1 MIKYIRFNNFYSYL
15 DETEVSFELSK
26 QATVSAYDFTVK
38 TTQDNIR
45 LNKIMAVVG
54 ANGSGK
60 TQFLKPLSFLTW
72 YICTS
77 AKTFDSDKQIVIQTH
92 ILSEPEDAT
101 FHMGFLLKNLENNF
115 EEYRYE
121 LVINREQ
128 IVKENL
134 YKKSS
139 SQFSYIFKR
148 SYVNGVLE
156 YRHNGFI
163 RPSLAND
170 AQKNVSLISYAE
182 IFENEI
188 AKQIINSLMN
198 NESNVVAGGRLSQN
212 ANSIVK
218 ATKLFNENE
227 KLKKTAE
234 DLLCKFDTGIQ
245 EIVIKEITAL
255 AKDSSETQ
263 EILLPFGIH
272 RTIDGKTFE
281 LNFFQESNGTQSAFN
296 LLSLIL
302 PVLQNGGIAIIDE
315 LDNDLHPHLLQE
327 IFNLFRSEYTNPHNA
342 QLIFTCH
349 TPEVFNILNKHQIYL
364 VEKIDQKSEAWRL
377 DEVEGIRNDDNL
389 YAKYMA
395 GAFSA
400 VPNL

>member
-15 DETEVSFELSK
+15 DETEVSFELNK
-26 QATVSAYDFTVK
+26 QAIHSAYDFMVETMQNK
-38 TTQDNIR
+38 IR
-45 LNKIMAVVG
+45 LNKIMAVLG

-77 AKTFDSDKQIVIQTH
+77 AKTFDDDKQIVIQTH
-92 ILSEPEDAT
+92 VLSETQDVT
-101 FHMGFLLKNLENNF
+101 FEMGFFLKNLQNKF

-128 IVKENL
+128 IVRENL

-148 SYVNGVLE
+148 AYVNGVLE
-156 YRHNGFI
+156 YKHNGFI

-182 IFENEI
+182 VFENDI
-188 AKQIINSLMN
+188 AKRIVHSLIN
-198 NESNVVAGGRLSQN
+198 NESNVVAGGRLTQN
-212 ANSIVK
+212 VKSVVK
-218 ATKLFNENE
+218 ATKLFKENE
-227 KLKKTAE
+227 KLKQTAE
-234 DLLCKFDTGIQ
+234 NLLCKFDTGIQ
-245 EIVIKEITAL
+245 KLVIKEITAL
-255 AKDSSETQ
+255 SKDSSETK
-263 EILLPFGIH
+263 EVLLPFGIH
-272 RTIDGKTFE
+272 RTIDGKEFE

-302 PVLQNGGIAIIDE
+302 PVLQNGGVAIIDE
-315 LDNDLHPHLLQE
+315 LDNDLHPHLLPE
-327 IFNLFRSEYTNPHNA
+327 IFNLFRSRHTNPHNA

-349 TPEVFNILNKHQIYL
+349 TPEVLNILNKHQIYL
-364 VEKIDQKSEAWRL
+364 VEKIDQQSAAWRL
-377 DEVEGIRNDDNL
+377 DEIEGVRNDDNL